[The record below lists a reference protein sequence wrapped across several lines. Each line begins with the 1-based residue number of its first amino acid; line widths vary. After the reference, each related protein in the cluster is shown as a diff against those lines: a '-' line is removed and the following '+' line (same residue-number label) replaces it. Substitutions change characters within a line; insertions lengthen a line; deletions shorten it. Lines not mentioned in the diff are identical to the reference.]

1 MAAVPATSGLSALLT
16 WPTDHLT
23 EAAAHWEA
31 VGDQSYGVAHG
42 VWSDAL
48 NADWQ
53 GDTADALRTD
63 THADMMTTS
72 ATVDQ
77 LQEAA
82 TVARSG
88 ASELEA
94 ARSELQYAV
103 EDARSAGFEVSEGL
117 SVTDQSS
124 GGSAAQRAARQ
135 AAAQAFAANIG
146 GRAAQLVSTDAQVA
160 SRVTSAVAGVGNTF
174 PQAPSTNGQVR
185 ALDSHTFKQE
195 PAFSVRPEDM
205 TEAEARAAWTE
216 INAELNAWNARCGRT
231 FILPT
236 EQGAYDSCLADKQPL
251 LDKQAAIRARLH
263 DLKVPIEGE
272 EPTQH
277 PGTADPPFAP
287 PQQINGYTRH
297 GEEQI
302 ENRDGHGVSDAALQD
317 AISHPTSPPSYQIN
331 EQGIGSYLYQGKDAA
346 VVLNENGQVVTAWAR
361 GRQGWRHQ

>member
-1 MAAVPATSGLSALLT
+1 MV
-16 WPTDHLT
+16 
-23 EAAAHWEA
+23 
-31 VGDQSYGVAHG
+31 
-42 VWSDAL
+42 
-48 NADWQ
+48 ADWES
-53 GDTADALRTD
+53 DTAETLRTD
-63 THADMMTTS
+63 THADLMTTS
-72 ATVDQ
+72 GTVDQ
-77 LQEAA
+77 LREAA
-82 TVARSG
+82 SVARSG
-88 ASELEA
+88 ASDLEA
-94 ARSELQYAV
+94 ARSQVQYAV
-103 EDARSAGFEVSEGL
+103 EDARSAGFVVGENL
-117 SVTDQSS
+117 SVTDRTW

-135 AAAQAFAANIG
+135 AAAEAHAANIG
-146 GRAAQLVSTDAQVA
+146 GRAAQLVSTDAEVA
-160 SRVTSAVAGVGNTF
+160 SRVTAAVTGVGNTF
-174 PQAPSTNGQVR
+174 PKAPSTNGQVR
-185 ALDSHTFKQE
+185 AVDSHTFKQE

-216 INAELNAWNARCGRT
+216 VNAELNAWNARCGRT

-331 EQGIGSYLYQGKDAA
+331 EQGKGSYLYQGKDAA